1 MQTQIKF
8 LVGGANSLIGGFV
21 NGDRLRVS
29 AELAKHLVE
38 IGVAAFDEPKAEPA
52 PEPKATK
59 GKK

>member
-21 NGDRLRVS
+21 AGDSARVS
-29 AELAKHLVE
+29 VDLARHLVDL
-38 IGVAAFDEPKAEPA
+38 GVAAVDEPKAEPA